1 MAGDEHG
8 SQSLTQQAAGMATSR
23 RDILRGATGLAA
35 AALVGGAIA
44 DQGRIAIAAG
54 PNSSIT
60 GEISD
65 LGQFQ
70 VLSFSWGLSNSGSA
84 QAGGGAGAGKA
95 NIQDVSLTKLTDT
108 LTPALFIGIASG
120 KHYSSASLTYSDSKG
135 NPILKLAMEEVM
147 LTSLSLGGSSGG
159 SALTENLTLTFARVT
174 LSYGNA
180 SGSWDVAGNVGA

>member
-1 MAGDEHG
+1 MVR
-8 SQSLTQQAAGMATSR
+8 SAAGILTNR
-23 RDILRGATGLAA
+23 RDMLRGATGLAA
-35 AALVGGAIA
+35 VALVGGAIA
-44 DQGRIAIAAG
+44 DQHRVAIAAG
-54 PNSSIT
+54 SNGGIT
-60 GEISD
+60 GEIST
-65 LGQFQ
+65 LGQFE

-84 QAGGGAGAGKA
+84 QVGGGAGAGKA

-120 KHYSSASLTYSDSKG
+120 KHYSSASLTYSDNKG